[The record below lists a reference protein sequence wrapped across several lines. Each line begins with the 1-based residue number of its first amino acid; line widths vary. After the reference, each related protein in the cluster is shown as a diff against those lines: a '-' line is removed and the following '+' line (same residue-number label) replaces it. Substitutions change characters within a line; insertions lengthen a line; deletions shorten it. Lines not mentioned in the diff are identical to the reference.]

1 MRLLLNTYRFINE
14 TEGNMK
20 GDTVI
25 RQEGINLLIEK
36 LGIVDAERFFSLIIR
51 EPFDY
56 TKWRKN
62 LFEDFTVKRL
72 SEDAMG
78 SITGQKHDKQKQ

>member
-1 MRLLLNTYRFINE
+1 
-14 TEGNMK
+14 MK

-62 LFEDFTVKRL
+62 LFEDSTVKRL

-78 SITGQKHDKQKQ
+78 SITGQKHDKQKQWNNPI